1 MVTADGDGSG
11 WVDLRA
17 PGSGRL
23 LARYDPGR
31 RLLEI
36 RRGDEAVLFDL
47 ERDPAPPETTM
58 QPGDSNR
65 YEDGG

>member
-1 MVTADGDGSG
+1 MAGEADGH

-36 RRGDEAVLFDL
+36 RRGGEAVLFDL
-47 ERDPAPPETTM
+47 ERDPAPSETTR
-58 QPGDSNR
+58 QPGDSDRNG
-65 YEDGG
+65 DAS

>member
-1 MVTADGDGSG
+1 MVTDDG
-11 WVDLRA
+11 WIDLRA

-36 RRGDEAVLFDL
+36 RRGDDVVLFDL
-47 ERDPAPPETTM
+47 QRQRIEGADETDSGSRTVVD
-58 QPGDSNR
+58 GDSSW
-65 YEDGG
+65 E